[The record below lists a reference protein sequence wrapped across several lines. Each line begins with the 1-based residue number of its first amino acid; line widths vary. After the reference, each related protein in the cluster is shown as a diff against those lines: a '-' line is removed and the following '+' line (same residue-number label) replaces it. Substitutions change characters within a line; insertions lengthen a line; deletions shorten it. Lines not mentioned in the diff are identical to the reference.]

1 MNNVFKKTF
10 CRKLGLSK
18 LLVECENVVVTIRST
33 EKDADF
39 QSRRKI
45 PVCYIPNLPML
56 KTVAEY
62 ILLIYVSNAVSTL
75 IDLECS
81 KLGSCDATKISIL
94 LILH

>member
-1 MNNVFKKTF
+1 MNNGFKKTF

-18 LLVECENVVVTIRST
+18 LLVECENVVVTIRSN

-62 ILLIYVSNAVSTL
+62 ILIYIYIYIYIYMGKLDMYHQKNPS
-75 IDLECS
+75 ID
-81 KLGSCDATKISIL
+81 I
-94 LILH
+94 